1 MLGLFHIQLECPGID
16 EVSPFLVIRLIKEI
30 IIGRRTGF
38 PINVVPQSR
47 TAYFPDI
54 TPPVVILQ
62 CLAEWFWKG

>member
-54 TPPVVILQ
+54 TSPVVILQ